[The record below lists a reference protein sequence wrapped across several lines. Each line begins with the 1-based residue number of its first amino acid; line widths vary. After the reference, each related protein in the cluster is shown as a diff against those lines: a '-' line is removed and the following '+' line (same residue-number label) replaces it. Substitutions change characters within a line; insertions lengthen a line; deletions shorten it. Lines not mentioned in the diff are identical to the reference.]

1 MAYPESPVI
10 PPLDIFSFALIC
22 FHVWTITNE
31 GFPGGSV
38 GKESDCNARD
48 AEDCGLI
55 PGSGWSP
62 EGGHGNPLWYSYLEN
77 LMDKKSL
84 EGYSP

>member
-22 FHVWTITNE
+22 FHMWTITNE

-38 GKESDCNARD
+38 GKESACNARD

-55 PGSGWSP
+55 PG
-62 EGGHGNPLWYSYLEN
+62 
-77 LMDKKSL
+77 
-84 EGYSP
+84 